1 MADGNVAKL
10 QRTQPTTHEGIT
22 EALIAAQLEF
32 TTPAKTTKGAR
43 AKYAP
48 LDEVISTLRPV
59 LNKHGV
65 AVFQTTSIADDML
78 VVLTTL
84 QHTSGQKIEG
94 VYPVCAL
101 GKAPQDTGSAM
112 TYARRYALLAI
123 CGVHPEDEDDDG
135 EKGASVAGRAERAPA
150 PPKGDANLAKLMAD
164 TLAQCETQDELA
176 VWLGAHKDNMG
187 KVDERA
193 RASLRAE
200 YARLLKALP
209 RELEPA

>member
-1 MADGNVAKL
+1 MADGMQKP
-10 QRTQPTTHEGIT
+10 RTQATHEGIT
-22 EALIAAQLEF
+22 DALIAAQMDF

-48 LDEVISTLRPV
+48 LDEVIAAVRPV
-59 LNKHGV
+59 LNQHGI

-84 QHTSGQKIEG
+84 QHTSGEKIEG

-135 EKGASVAGRAERAPA
+135 EKGASVAGRNERPPA
-150 PPKGDANLAKLMAD
+150 PKADANLAKLMAD
-164 TLAQCETQDELA
+164 TLGQCETQDELS

-193 RASLRAE
+193 RSSLRAE

-209 RELEPA
+209 REMADA